1 MRYRVVHVH
10 ADTRPTNRWVF
21 SSADMYVS
29 LPLSRREAS
38 GGETKNIVEG
48 VERDEVEDISGIIIV
63 CPGDTGDTGDIVS
76 TRPSGPALLRMS
88 EYGDQLNKA
97 KMAKKTILAL
107 LREAA
112 ALTADAADVRRA
124 RGS

>member
-38 GGETKNIVEG
+38 GGETKNIGVEG

-63 CPGDTGDTGDIVS
+63 CPGDTGDIVS

-97 KMAKKTILAL
+97 KIAKKTILAL